1 MSGTAP
7 ASLYLLFFAG
17 QSAVLRRIALFP
29 CPKALRLIVIAL
41 DSKHQVNGSD
51 WRKLSLLDNRHIVAI
66 TLKLHIS
73 GFVKKQDHRLEQH
86 SCSSRSS
93 LQSRNPQNA
102 ACFQI
107 LTWPKESNTNHGT
120 DCLYALIP
128 ARDRESTMTE
138 HQTPLK
144 DWRRLQ

>member
-1 MSGTAP
+1 MCGTAP
-7 ASLYLLFFAG
+7 VSLYLLFFAG
-17 QSAVLRRIALFP
+17 QSAVLRRIALFS

-51 WRKLSLLDNRHIVAI
+51 WRKLSVLDNRHIVEI

-93 LQSRNPQNA
+93 LRSRNPQA
-102 ACFQI
+102 ECSMLPDLDLAQ
-107 LTWPKESNTNHGT
+107 TVQ
-120 DCLYALIP
+120 
-128 ARDRESTMTE
+128 
-138 HQTPLK
+138 HQSWNPEIF
-144 DWRRLQ
+144 